1 MPKQKITK
9 EISEIVDEL
18 TDRLD
23 INKNLIFILKT
34 ANAEKD
40 RLINRLLSDNV
51 GLQAEL
57 KTDS

>member
-9 EISEIVDEL
+9 EISEIIDEL

-40 RLINRLLSDNV
+40 KLINCLLSDNV